1 MKIIKQID
9 IAIVGAGVAGCSVAL
24 ELAKMG
30 FRDSVVLFEKEEKVL
45 NSFRFYD
52 FYNFGLEF
60 KKLLRGED
68 YALKYE
74 RLLYKEGINLKTEH
88 TLIDIKDNLLIFKTN
103 KGLVYYRARKIVFA
117 LGSSLKKDESLFNTH
132 KPQFLTVG
140 KLWELAIKKELNIKK
155 IVLFGSEFLALRA
168 AFKLA
173 KIANLEIV
181 AIIENS
187 SSVKTPNFFKYYI
200 ELIKRVPIFTNIKS
214 LYINSTLGKINTLT
228 FKSQGVRQSIDCE
241 AIVLAGDCLPNSELF
256 KNMPMFNDFNKT
268 LNITQNYQVT
278 NNIFLAGNI
287 IRGSYKSY
295 LCSQEGIKVAKN
307 VANSYIHLN
316 NIRYAKIKIQKG
328 PVLWY
333 YPSLVDIDTPAET
346 LCYIKINSN
355 FKGKLKVFLNEQLI
369 KEKNIK
375 VKANEIIK
383 LEHLNIDLKE
393 KDLINIKFEE
403 KYR

>member
-45 NSFRFYD
+45 NAFRFYN

-60 KKLLRGED
+60 KKLLKGED
-68 YALKYE
+68 YARKYE

-88 TLIDIKDNLLIFKTN
+88 TLTDIKDNLLTFKTN
-103 KGLVYYRARKIVFA
+103 KGLVYYRARKVVFA
-117 LGSSLKKDESLFNTH
+117 LGSNLKKEASLFNTQ

-140 KLWELAIKKELNIKK
+140 KLWELAVKKELNLKK

-187 SSVKTPNFFKYYI
+187 SSVNSPNFFKYYI

-214 LYINSTLGKINTLT
+214 LYINSIVGKINTLT

-256 KNMPMFNDFNKT
+256 KNMPMFNEINQT
-268 LNITQNYQVT
+268 LNMTQNYQVT

-295 LCSQEGIKVAKN
+295 ICSQEGIKVAKN

-316 NIRYAKIKIQKG
+316 KIRYAKIEIKSSIVK
-328 PVLWY
+328 WY
-333 YPSLVDIDTPAET
+333 YPSLIDIDAPAEI
-346 LCYIKINSN
+346 LCNIKIDSN
-355 FKGKLKVFLNEQLI
+355 FKGVLKVFLNERLI
-369 KEKNIK
+369 KEKNIR
-375 VKANEIIK
+375 VKANGIIN
-383 LEHLNIDLKE
+383 LEYLNIELKE
-393 KDLINIKFEE
+393 NDLIYIKFE
-403 KYR
+403 K